1 MLKTFFRRSGGFSK
15 NPNCGEVRCYPA
27 HGQGKAVCFT
37 LIELLVVIAIIAI
50 LAAMLLPALSAAR
63 SRAKTSNCAANFNQ
77 VGKVFSFYIND
88 NHDYFLWLPKNDTD
102 LKGFGE
108 YWRCNY
114 SPLTGYIKEMGSAV
128 ANYTYLGGVCR
139 YNGKEIYGPFL
150 CPEIDAS
157 CIDTTTDKND
167 DEALKYA
174 NVPNTASSFHVFMS
188 LSFNNRLCTGK
199 ILQPTDNMGN
209 VKAFPVLWGRITD
222 PTIFV
227 VGADG
232 SGNSA
237 VTDYRCAS
245 GTGDDATRRIPA
257 RHGDGANFLY
267 GDFHVDWV
275 NYKAFPDYNKTN
287 ARYNGP
293 IWHAYSDYSAYK

>member
-1 MLKTFFRRSGGFSK
+1 MRKKR
-15 NPNCGEVRCYPA
+15 
-27 HGQGKAVCFT
+27 FT

-63 SRAKTSNCAANFNQ
+63 ARAKTANCAANFSQ
-77 VGKVFSFYIND
+77 VGKLLNFYIDDND
-88 NHDYFLWLPKNDTD
+88 GYFLWIVSDSNSTKLA
-102 LKGFGE
+102 GFGTF
-108 YWRCNY
+108 WRANY
-114 SPLTGYIKEMGSAV
+114 SPLTGYIQQMGTAI
-128 ANYTYLGGVCR
+128 ANRTYIGGVSR
-139 YNGKEIYGPFL
+139 DSAGKETYGPFL

-174 NVPNTASSFHVFMS
+174 NIPNTASSYKVFMS
-188 LSFNNRLCTGK
+188 ISFNGRLCSGDIFDASKGDLITK
-199 ILQPTDNMGN
+199 NA
-209 VKAFPVLWGRITD
+209 KAFPVQWGRITD

-232 SGNSA
+232 AGYNA

-245 GTGDDATRRIPA
+245 GTGDSAYRRIPA

-267 GDFHVDWV
+267 GDFHVDFV
-275 NYKAFPDYNKTN
+275 NYKAFPDITKANVRDY
-287 ARYNGP
+287 GP
-293 IWHAYSDYSAYK
+293 IWHAYSDYSPYKD